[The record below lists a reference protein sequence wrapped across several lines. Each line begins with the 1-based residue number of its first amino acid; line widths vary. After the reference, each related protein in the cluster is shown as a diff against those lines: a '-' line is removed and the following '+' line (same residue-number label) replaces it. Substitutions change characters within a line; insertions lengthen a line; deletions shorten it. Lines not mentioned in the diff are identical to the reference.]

1 MVCGGRR
8 SGRWMSV
15 CMLLDEPPRDSL
27 GSARERSAKIGSA
40 LRPPTPAR
48 DLSNTSFNNQIGFL
62 HANGRSRWDL
72 VRVRVSAVPG
82 ISLIWRVYTAL
93 LTTYSRPTYCADCD
107 WPDTVSCLVSVLPLS
122 TSVCCL
128 DSLHHSWASRFSSCH
143 PSLVS
148 FTLNSYLLTKV
159 SLSMY
164 KLFKGFPLYWQ
175 HSWLYIETT
184 LLHPLISLVI
194 KYNL

>member
-93 LTTYSRPTYCADCD
+93 LTTYILCRLWLARH
-107 WPDTVSCLVSVLPLS
+107 CLVPCVCT

-128 DSLHHSWASRFSSCH
+128 DSLRHSWASRFSSCH
-143 PSLVS
+143 PSLAS
-148 FTLNSYLLTKV
+148 FTLNSYLLTKG

-184 LLHPLISLVI
+184 LLHPLNSLAM
-194 KYNL
+194 KYYS

>member
-72 VRVRVSAVPG
+72 VRVRVSVVPG

-93 LTTYSRPTYCADCD
+93 LTTYILCRLWLARH
-107 WPDTVSCLVSVLPLS
+107 CLVPCVCTATTVYLCLLPWLLASFLS
-122 TSVCCL
+122 L
-128 DSLHHSWASRFSSCH
+128 SLLIL
-143 PSLVS
+143 PS
-148 FTLNSYLLTKV
+148 FTRVFHFK
-159 SLSMY
+159 
-164 KLFKGFPLYWQ
+164 KLP
-175 HSWLYIETT
+175 
-184 LLHPLISLVI
+184 PC
-194 KYNL
+194 